1 MASETNE
8 NWGTDAFDEMKK
20 VDISGD
26 EVKLYW
32 LIGAD
37 GQPTGDVFTED
48 NLPTGVGNYAFF
60 VGTEISKDLKG
71 DAKNAE
77 SFLINGKIYS
87 YSIANPGDPI
97 ILNDGGVNFGNGDV
111 ITSDIPMQIAQI
123 DTTEMHFDPENFFVE
138 SPSVLGANRSRV
150 QNEDTLENPV
160 ELSED
165 EALEIAVRNS
175 VEPEVNEVTFP
186 EDVMYRPVIEIPD
199 NRTPLASEIFGEE
212 LPEEDH
218 FWAIMLTTIFGAIGA
233 AILKN
238 IYKKRSAAQ
247 KKKPVERTR

>member
-60 VGTEISKDLKG
+60 VGTEISKDSKG
-71 DAKNAE
+71 DAKSAD

-97 ILNDGGVNFGNGDV
+97 ILNDGDVNFGNDEV
-111 ITSDIPMQIAQI
+111 TSDVPMQIAQI
-123 DTTEMHFDPENFFVE
+123 VANEMNFDPEDFFIE

-150 QNEDTLENPV
+150 QNEDVLANLV
-160 ELSED
+160 DLSED
-165 EALEIAVRNS
+165 AAPEKTVRNS

-199 NRTPLASEIFGEE
+199 NRTPLAGEIFGEE

-233 AILKN
+233 AILKS
-238 IYKKRSAAQ
+238 IYKRKSAAQ
-247 KKKPVERTR
+247 KKKPVERYR